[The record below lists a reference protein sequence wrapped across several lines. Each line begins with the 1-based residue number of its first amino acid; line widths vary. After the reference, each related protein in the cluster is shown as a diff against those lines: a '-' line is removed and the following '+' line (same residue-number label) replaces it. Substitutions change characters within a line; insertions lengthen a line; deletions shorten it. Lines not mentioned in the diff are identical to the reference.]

1 MNVHDTNY
9 IGGSWQ
15 PSTSTEFIPVVNPAT
30 GEEITKV
37 VAGTTADVDA
47 AVDAAAAALPAWSA
61 TSVEDRAKFLSGIAD
76 GITERLE
83 AIAGLL
89 SSEIGAPI
97 EFARA
102 VQVPLAIN
110 SFSHA
115 AVTAAEFDFEYP
127 EGNSTIVHEPFGVVG
142 AITPWNYPLFMVA
155 EKVAYALAAGNTVV
169 LKPSEVAPLS
179 IISLVEIFESVGVPA
194 GVLNVVFGTGPV
206 VGEAIAAHPEVGMVT
221 FTGSTRAGR
230 RVAELAAPTVKRVTL
245 ELGGKSPTV
254 VLEGTDLSTAIPAA
268 VQGAMMNSG
277 QTCSALTRLV
287 VPRDKQ
293 AEVES
298 IVKATL
304 ANFTVGDPSED
315 STVLGPLVSAT
326 QQRRVLDYIE
336 RGKAEGARVVTGGG
350 TGRPHDD
357 QGAYVEPTVFA
368 DVDTSMVVH
377 QEEIFGPVLVI
388 EPYDDEADAER
399 IANDSVY
406 GLAAAVWAGD
416 SSRAHA
422 FARRIKAGQVM
433 VNGADFDPNAP
444 FGGYKQSGVGRQ
456 AGRFGLL
463 EFLEVK
469 ALQG

>member
-1 MNVHDTNY
+1 MNVHDTHY
-9 IGGSWQ
+9 IGGVWRA
-15 PSTSTEFIPVVNPAT
+15 STSTEFSPVVNPAT
-30 GEEITKV
+30 GEEITRV
-37 VAGTTADVDA
+37 IAGTPNDVDA
-47 AVDAAAAALPAWSA
+47 AVAAAAAAAPGWSQ
-61 TSVEDRAKFLSGIAD
+61 TPVEDRAKLLSVVAE

-83 AIAGLL
+83 DIAGLL
-89 SSEIGAPI
+89 SGEIGAPI
-97 EFARA
+97 GFARA

-115 AVTAAEFDFEYP
+115 AEIATEFEFEYP
-127 EGNSTIVHEPFGVVG
+127 EGASTIVHEPFGVVG

-179 IISLVEIFESVGVPA
+179 IISLVEIFESAGLPP

-206 VGEAIAAHPEVGMVT
+206 VGEAIAAHPDIGLIT
-221 FTGSTRAGR
+221 FTGSTRAGQ
-230 RVAELAAPTVKRVTL
+230 RVAELAASTVKRVTL

-254 VLEGTDLSTAIPAA
+254 VLEDADLSTAIPVA

-298 IVKATL
+298 IVTATL
-304 ANFTVGDPSED
+304 ANYTVGDPSDD
-315 STVLGPLVSAT
+315 STVLGPLVSTA
-326 QQRRVLDYIE
+326 QQRRVLDYIA

-350 TGRPHDD
+350 TGRPRED

-368 DVDTSMVVH
+368 DVDTSMVIH

-388 EPYDDEADAER
+388 EPYDDEEDAAR

-406 GLAAAVWAGD
+406 GLAGAVWSGD
-416 SSRAHA
+416 PAHAHA
-422 FARRIKAGQVM
+422 FARRIKAGQVS
-433 VNGADFDPNAP
+433 VNGAAFDPNAP